1 MDKIL
6 ISDSKFKKQVMF
18 KKTTSNRIYQDLVEQ
33 IQDAILSGKLKP
45 GDKLPSQRKLQEV
58 FSTSRASIRE
68 ALRVLEEKGLLEI
81 KLGVKGGAVVKSS
94 TIEYVSDSLSLLV
107 KQQQI
112 PIRHLVEFR
121 EEVEGGAA
129 ALATERAT
137 KEDIQILKKIL
148 SEAKTLLDGGVGRL
162 EEYDVL
168 DQKFHTHLAKMSQN
182 VLFLS
187 VLKMIHDNI
196 HYYFKSLPREDQSMM
211 QQNYEDLVA
220 IVHAI
225 ERGSSTEARRIA
237 QLHVHRYFQFLQKAK
252 KNFEATP

>member
-1 MDKIL
+1 
-6 ISDSKFKKQVMF
+6 MF
-18 KKTTSNRIYQDLVEQ
+18 RKTTSNRIYQDLVEQ
-33 IQDAILSGKLKP
+33 IQEAILSGKLKP

-68 ALRVLEEKGLLEI
+68 ALRVLEQKGLLEM

-94 TIEYVSDSLSLLV
+94 TIEYVTHSLSLLV
-107 KQQQI
+107 QQQQV

-137 KEDIQILKKIL
+137 TEDITILKEIL
-148 SEAKTLLDGGVGRL
+148 AEAKALLNGGVDKL

-187 VLKMIHDNI
+187 ILTMIHDNI
-196 HYYFKSLPREDQSMM
+196 HNYFKSLPREDQSMM

-220 IVHAI
+220 IVNAI
-225 ERGSSTEARRIA
+225 EHGYSTEARRIA
-237 QLHVHRYFQFLQKAK
+237 QLHVHRYFQFLQKHK
-252 KNFEATP
+252 KDLKNTP

>member
-1 MDKIL
+1 MQK
-6 ISDSKFKKQVMF
+6 SQEMF
-18 KKTTSNRIYQDLVEQ
+18 RKTTSNRIYQDLVEQ
-33 IQDAILSGKLKP
+33 IQEAILSGKLKP

-68 ALRVLEEKGLLEI
+68 ALRVLEQKGLLEM

-94 TIEYVSDSLSLLV
+94 TIEYVTHSLSLLV
-107 KQQQI
+107 QQQQV

-137 KEDIQILKKIL
+137 TEDITILKEIL
-148 SEAKTLLDGGVGRL
+148 AEAKALLNGGVDKL

-187 VLKMIHDNI
+187 ILTMIHDNI
-196 HYYFKSLPREDQSMM
+196 HNYFKSLPREDQSMM

-220 IVHAI
+220 IVNAI
-225 ERGSSTEARRIA
+225 EHGYSTEARRIA
-237 QLHVHRYFQFLQKAK
+237 QLHVHRYFQFLQKHK
-252 KNFEATP
+252 KDLKNTP

>member
-1 MDKIL
+1 MQK
-6 ISDSKFKKQVMF
+6 SQEMF
-18 KKTTSNRIYQDLVEQ
+18 RKTTSNRIYQDLVEQ
-33 IQDAILSGKLKP
+33 IQEAILSGKLKP

-68 ALRVLEEKGLLEI
+68 ALRVLEQKGLLEM

-94 TIEYVSDSLSLLV
+94 TIEYVTHSLSLLV
-107 KQQQI
+107 QQQQV

-137 KEDIQILKKIL
+137 TEDITILKEIL
-148 SEAKTLLDGGVGRL
+148 AEAKALLDGGVDKL

-187 VLKMIHDNI
+187 ILTMIHDNI
-196 HYYFKSLPREDQSMM
+196 HNYFKSLPREDQSMM

-220 IVHAI
+220 IVNAI
-225 ERGSSTEARRIA
+225 EHGYSTEARRIA
-237 QLHVHRYFQFLQKAK
+237 QLHVHRYFQFLQKHK
-252 KNFEATP
+252 KDFKNTP